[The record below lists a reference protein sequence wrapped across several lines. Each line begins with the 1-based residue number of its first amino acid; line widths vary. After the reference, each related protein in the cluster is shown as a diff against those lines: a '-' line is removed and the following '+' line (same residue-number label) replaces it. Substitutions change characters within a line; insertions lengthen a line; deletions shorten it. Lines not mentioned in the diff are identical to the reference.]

1 MDSVCYWT
9 LLSTREGWSLRGNS
23 PEALEGASPSVPW
36 GQAGTSPSLPDILLC
51 GNSSLYSASENEHTN
66 TNLNI
71 SSKSQAE
78 SQILSG
84 QKALI
89 QT

>member
-1 MDSVCYWT
+1 MQVS
-9 LLSTREGWSLRGNS
+9 S
-23 PEALEGASPSVPW
+23 PEAPEGASPSILW
-36 GQAGTSPSLPDILLC
+36 GQAGKSPSLPDTLLC

-71 SSKSQAE
+71 SSKTQAE

-84 QKALI
+84 QKPLI